1 MNVVFF
7 LEEPSMRICLESVMK
22 KVLYGYPD
30 VNCQYVTFSG
40 KGDLE
45 KRLPIKL
52 KGWSVPDTKFVV
64 VRDQDE
70 DDCVRVKERLIELS
84 SGYGRDV
91 LVRIV
96 CHELEA
102 WYFGDLKAVDEAYG
116 TNLEGLAKKRRYRDP
131 DAIHHPKQELRR
143 YLPDLQQILGAQK
156 IAPRLEPRRN
166 TSRSFQVLVD
176 GVRQMVGLPPCFA

>member
-7 LEEPSMRICLESVMK
+7 LEEESMKICLEALMEKALSDCPHVS
-22 KVLYGYPD
+22 
-30 VNCQYVTFSG
+30 CQYVTFRG

-45 KRLPIKL
+45 RRLPIKL

-70 DDCVRVKERLIELS
+70 DDCVQVKERLVRLS
-84 SGYGRDV
+84 AGYGREV
-91 LVRIV
+91 LVRVV

-116 TNLEGLAKKRRYRDP
+116 TKLERLSRKRQYRNP
-131 DAIHHPKQELRR
+131 DAIHHPKRELKKH
-143 YLPDLQQILGAQK
+143 LPELQQILGAQR
-156 IAPRLEPRRN
+156 IAPKLNPQRN
-166 TSRSFQVLVD
+166 TSRSLHVLID
-176 GVRQMVGLPPCFA
+176 GVRRMVGASPA